1 MPSVSCFSNR
11 LACSG
16 RVSWSSKQ
24 VLLLTG
30 EVDGPFQGGVTLF
43 QGEFSTPTGW
53 LDKPL
58 VHVYL
63 RYFLTDS
70 VAKFDGKIHNY
81 YVECQNERNESIAY
95 RRVTDGRTDG
105 QSDRQHLVTAEQ
117 PVTAW

>member
-1 MPSVSCFSNR
+1 MQWTCQLFVKTGTPPDGE
-11 LACSG
+11 LM
-16 RVSWSSKQ
+16 
-24 VLLLTG
+24 VLLQG
-30 EVDGPFQGGVTLF
+30 GGVTLF